1 MKMMNTLLIILL
13 ALQMNV
19 SCKKEPSLEPECNSG
34 SPTAEYNKD
43 FELVWHKRSSV
54 GFTCYSTIVTSS
66 NVIYFLDPA
75 GFGNSETILALHKT
89 TGDTLWV
96 KQNQGSNRKQKLVGN
111 KLYYDGRGDLK
122 CMDVIT
128 GNITWTING
137 SANKTLNDFIYA
149 NNKIYTFFDLGSG
162 IVGDSTKLYEVN
174 PITGNSIE
182 KFTLYGRDRNGY
194 NQAPLGLIYYQ
205 HPNGNE
211 IIFSQSIGYKPSI
224 TSERGEYYAID
235 ITNDS
240 MYWDLE
246 EYFYDGDINSKGIGS
261 SPIKLDNR
269 NVFINNGW
277 IYNASLNLETKT
289 VNWKTSVPSTY
300 RTGKGIMVELNGK
313 VFQSLGNNY
322 NLNIINSNDGS
333 LHKNYSNSL
342 GFDNWSP
349 SMKKYNNAVYLT
361 STAGLYKLDNN
372 GNIDKQ
378 ILTRELLAE
387 GVGGS
392 YQYLD
397 IDLSNGYIYCTAG
410 YNILCIKEK

>member
-1 MKMMNTLLIILL
+1 MKKMITMLISLM
-13 ALQMNV
+13 ALQLNT
-19 SCKKEPSLEPECNSG
+19 SCKKEPSLNPDCDSG
-34 SPTAEYNKD
+34 FTKVAYNQD
-43 FELVWHKRSSV
+43 FELVWTKRSSV
-54 GFTCYSTIVTSS
+54 GFTCYSTVVTSS
-66 NVIYFLDPA
+66 NVIYFLNPA

-96 KQNQGSNRKQKLVGN
+96 KQNQGSNRKQKLFGN
-111 KLYYDGRGDLK
+111 KLYYSRNDDLK
-122 CMDVIT
+122 CMDINT
-128 GNITWTING
+128 GNVLWSFDGFGGTLADYIFGNGKVYVYVYYNGLVGPLTKLFSLDPLSGSSQLEYTINKADRG
-137 SANKTLNDFIYA
+137 GYRQ
-149 NNKIYTFFDLGSG
+149 
-162 IVGDSTKLYEVN
+162 N
-174 PITGNSIE
+174 P
-182 KFTLYGRDRNGY
+182 K
-194 NQAPLGLIYYQ
+194 GLVYYQ

-211 IIFSQSIGYKPSI
+211 IIFAQSGSHNHNI
-224 TSERGEYYAID
+224 TTSRGEYFAID
-235 ITNDS
+235 MTNDS
-240 MYWDLE
+240 MYWDLG

-289 VNWKTSVPSTY
+289 VNWKTSVPSSF
-300 RTGKGIMVELNGK
+300 RTGGGVMVELNGK